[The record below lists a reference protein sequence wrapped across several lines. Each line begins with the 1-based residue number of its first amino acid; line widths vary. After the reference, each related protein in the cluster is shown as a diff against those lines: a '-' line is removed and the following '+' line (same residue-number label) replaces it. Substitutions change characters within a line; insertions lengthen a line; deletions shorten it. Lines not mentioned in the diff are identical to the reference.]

1 MRSRYDTRVEPRLK
15 EIEAW
20 CRDGVSEEQI
30 AKNLGV
36 AYSTF
41 RSYKEKYPALSAVLT
56 RTRAYVDQVVV
67 TGAFL
72 QRAIG
77 YTAVERKRI
86 YEYKTDETTGRRE
99 KRLVSEVET
108 EKHVPADPRL
118 LELWLKTRLYETWGR
133 NHDHDLDLRDEHPV
147 TFLPARDFLEE
158 PEEEEVMEDGDGL
171 EAST

>member
-1 MRSRYDTRVEPRLK
+1 MRSRYETRVKPRLE

-56 RTRAYVDQVVV
+56 RTRAYVDNVVV

-77 YTAVERKRI
+77 YTAVEKKRTYQYI
-86 YEYKTDETTGRRE
+86 EDKATGKRTRVLVEET
-99 KRLVSEVET
+99 ET

-133 NHDHDLDLRDEHPV
+133 QAEREYQGEPERPV
-147 TFLPARDFLEE
+147 TFLPVREFIDDND
-158 PEEEEVMEDGDGL
+158 EEEAEV
-171 EAST
+171 

>member
-1 MRSRYDTRVEPRLK
+1 MRSRYETRVLPRLK

-41 RSYKEKYPALSAVLT
+41 RTYREKYPALSAVLT
-56 RTRAYVDQVVV
+56 RTRAYVDNVVV

-77 YTAVERKRI
+77 YTAVETKRT
-86 YEYKTDETTGRRE
+86 YQYVLDKSTG
-99 KRLVSEVET
+99 KRTRTLVEEVET

-133 NHDHDLDLRDEHPV
+133 NHDHDLDLREEHPV

-158 PEEEEVMEDGDGL
+158 PEEEEVIKDGDGL